1 MMMAFGAEISRS
13 ASDTHPKDSVEE
25 IRQLVF
31 DGRYREAEEAARE
44 LLSEIERET
53 GSASLETAAV
63 LDALAEALWRGGQC
77 LVSPECAEVAE
88 RALILRESRLGDHSL
103 MADSLVRKAE
113 VLAQRDDLESA
124 KSALLRAL
132 QIHESTTPTDPMRLA
147 RAHSRLA
154 DLSEALGEVEAW
166 DEHSRLAVEIVEREE
181 GVDPLVAAEA
191 YTSRGNYI
199 FGLGRSKTY
208 PTDTEPF
215 VRRALELRRGV
226 LGEEHPL
233 VQESRFFLGDVF
245 FDLYRYDEAFALQND
260 ATETLARVLGPDN
273 PLVAEQL
280 ANLAYLQRNAGF
292 PMDAEVNLQRA
303 LEILEPYPDSGL
315 KASVYNFLGL
325 QRHRQGEL
333 IEARRYYEAALKINK
348 RLFGPESDPVAGV
361 LTNLGWLEMDL
372 GEREDARRHLELG
385 LEIASET
392 WGTDA
397 VQTVV
402 FRMHLAELEQAAENL
417 EAAEEIARQA
427 WAIEES
433 FLDPQRFSLEVA
445 ALKYGVILH
454 ERGKLSEAEAV
465 LRRVLD
471 VRAAGYSLRDR
482 ELAAHLIALAD
493 LRVDQG
499 KVAEAVGMYEEAL
512 SIIEEIFGP
521 GHPMASETRLK
532 LSRCASLLGD
542 WRSALDYSL
551 QAELDAQEHTRTLL
565 TGFSERVGL
574 RYASTRPS
582 GLDRTLSLLAER
594 QDAESIRQ
602 AFDVVIQGRALL
614 LDEMAD
620 RRRTLSLG
628 RGSIDESLVEN
639 LIQSRKRLARL
650 IVQGPGGGETE
661 VVERF
666 MQAVA
671 ETTRERDRAERAL
684 AATNRAFRLSE
695 RQRSVG
701 LDQIEAALPAGTGL
715 LAFVRYERAV
725 ADGSRGAY
733 LAFLLR
739 PDSRIIEL
747 ADLGD
752 AGEIDALVEQ
762 VREQVVSE
770 AEVTLSPSGSR
781 ERAYRRAA
789 ERLRQRVWDPVSAN
803 LAGLE
808 RVLIV
813 PDGSLHLVNV
823 AALPGGDAG
832 YLVESGP
839 RLHYLSAERDLLRET
854 DETGGGLLAIGNPD
868 FDEATLFADL
878 SPEATDSLAAWSA
891 GDRDSPGV
899 YRGPRSACESFDTMR
914 FEPLP
919 ASEAEVQEVVSVW
932 SGESPDPGAVELLHG
947 EAAENRVKRLASG
960 RRVLH
965 LATHGFYLAGD
976 CPAYEWQD
984 SSGKRPLRFA
994 DLENPLLGSG
1004 LAFAGANHRRSA
1016 RPDEDDGILTAE
1028 EVAAIDL
1035 FGVEWAVL
1043 SACESGIG
1051 DVRAGEG
1058 VFGLRRAFASAG
1070 ARTLIMSLW
1079 PVDDDVTREWM
1090 RSLYHHRFAADATTL
1105 DAVHQ
1110 ATLDLLEARRAAG
1123 LSTHPFY
1130 WAGFVAAGDWR

>member
-1 MMMAFGAEISRS
+1 MVIGATSARS
-13 ASDTHPKDSVEE
+13 APEPDSKVSVEE
-25 IRQLVF
+25 IRQLIF
-31 DGRYREAEEAARE
+31 DGWYRQAEEAARQ
-44 LLSEIERET
+44 LLPEVEAET
-53 GSASLETAAV
+53 GSASLETAEV

-77 LVSPECAEVAE
+77 VISHECADVAE
-88 RALILRESRLGDHSL
+88 RALILRENRLGDQPL
-103 MADSLVRKAE
+103 VADSLVRKAE
-113 VLAQRDDLESA
+113 VLIYRDDLENARST
-124 KSALLRAL
+124 LLRAL
-132 QIHESTTPTDPMRLA
+132 RIYESTTPTDPMRLA

-166 DEHSRLAVEIVEREE
+166 DEQSRLAVEIVEREE

-226 LGEEHPL
+226 LGEKHPL

-245 FDLYRYDEAFALQND
+245 FDLYRFEEALALQSD

-273 PLVAEQL
+273 PLVADRL
-280 ANLAYLQRNAGF
+280 ASLAYFQRLAGF
-292 PMDAEVNLQRA
+292 PMRAEEYLQRA
-303 LEILEPYPDSGL
+303 LGILEPYPDSGL
-315 KASVYNFLGL
+315 KANVYNLLGL

-333 IEARRYYEAALKINK
+333 IEARRYYEAALKINN
-348 RLFGPESDPVAGV
+348 RLFGPGSDPVAGV
-361 LTNLGWLEMDL
+361 LTNLGWLEKDL
-372 GEREDARRHLELG
+372 GELEDARRHLELG

-392 WGTDA
+392 WGAEA

-402 FRMHLAELEQAAENL
+402 FRIHLAEVEQAAGNL

-433 FLDPQRFSLEVA
+433 FLDPSRFALEVA

-454 ERGKLSEAEAV
+454 ERGKLSEAEAI
-465 LRRVLD
+465 LSRVLD
-471 VRAAGYSLRDR
+471 VRAAGYRLRDR
-482 ELAAHLIALAD
+482 DLAANLIALAD

-499 KVAEAVGMYEEAL
+499 RVPEAVVMYEEAL
-512 SIIEEIFGP
+512 SITEEIFGP

-532 LSRCASLLGD
+532 LSRCASLRGE
-542 WRSALDYSL
+542 WPSAFDYSL
-551 QAELDAQEHTRTLL
+551 QAELDAQDHTRTLL

-594 QDAESIRQ
+594 QDADLIRR
-602 AFDVVIQGRALL
+602 AFDVVIRGRALL

-628 RGSIDESLVEN
+628 RGSIDESLVEE

-650 IVQGPGGGETE
+650 IVQGPGGGEPE

-684 AATNRAFRLSE
+684 VAANRAFRLSE

-701 LDQIEAALPAGTGL
+701 VDQIEAALPAGSGL

-725 ADGSRGAY
+725 ADGARGAY

-739 PDSRIIEL
+739 PDRQIIEL

-770 AEVTLSPSGSR
+770 AEVTLSSSGSR

-789 ERLRQRVWDPVSAN
+789 ERLRQRVWDPIS
-803 LAGLE
+803 LGLE
-808 RVLIV
+808 GLDRVFVV
-813 PDGSLHLVNV
+813 PDGSLHLVSL
-823 AALPGGDAG
+823 AALPNGDAA
-832 YLVESGP
+832 YLLESGP
-839 RLHYLSAERDLLRET
+839 RLHYLSAERDLLREPF
-854 DETGGGLLAIGNPD
+854 EGHQGGLLAIGNPD
-868 FDEATLFADL
+868 FDEETLFADL
-878 SPEATDSLAAWSA
+878 SPQGTDSLAARSA
-891 GDRDSPGV
+891 GDTASPGV
-899 YRGPRSACESFDTMR
+899 YRGPRSACESFETMR

-919 ASEAEVQEVVSVW
+919 ASELEVQEVVGVW
-932 SGESPDPGAVELLHG
+932 SEGSSDSGAVELLRG
-947 EAAENRVKRLASG
+947 EAAESRVKRLASG

-965 LATHGFYLAGD
+965 LATHGFYLGGD
-976 CPAYEWQD
+976 CPAYEWRD
-984 SSGKRPLRFA
+984 SSGERSVRFA

-1035 FGVEWAVL
+1035 FGLEWAVL
-1043 SACESGIG
+1043 SACESGVG

-1058 VFGLRRAFASAG
+1058 VFGLRRAFTSAG

-1079 PVDDDVTREWM
+1079 PVDDDATREWM
-1090 RSLYHHRFAADATTL
+1090 RALYHHRFAADATTL

-1110 ATLDLLEARRAAG
+1110 ATLDLLNARRAAG